1 VSDFTPPAALIDTS
15 PQAADPAS
23 VSPSLEPTSVV
34 ESVATVAA
42 VAAAPAMTAA
52 PARGAVVGL
61 GGDLLSAPG
70 SGSDGESPLA
80 GSVAW
85 AVLGVT
91 RRELGSRTATARS
104 TASTTIS
111 EEPLIAA
118 AGRSAVAVAVAVAAV
133 KAQPT
138 TSVFFESNP
147 QFSESAGT
155 VLVPIRRT
163 GDLTR
168 TTTIEY
174 GITPGTATAGLD
186 YVAENGKIEMGA
198 GVDRVFIPVKVID
211 DDLAE
216 ATETFVVSI
225 INVDDQSTLL
235 FPRTARIDILDD
247 EQQAVDPIS
256 TPLTSK
262 YAVRQQPVA
271 NDLNQPMG
279 FEFAPWNPSL
289 LYVAEKE
296 GVVKVFDVETGEQ
309 RSTFVDISSQ
319 VNSNQ
324 DRGLLD
330 ISLHPDFGKPGQTGE
345 SGNNYLYAFYV
356 ADPTDSVG
364 NPNPQAAPDGNGNRF
379 AYVVRFT
386 ADATTNY
393 TTAVPGSEVI
403 LLGGVGVPGKDG
415 LQPRTLEDISGGGA
429 VDSTSDLSQP
439 ESGIDPKT
447 GRYVDNY
454 VKVDSRSHAGGSLAF
469 GPDGALYVGTGDGVS
484 FDAVDPRASSV
495 QQIDSLSGKILRID
509 PITGLGLK
517 DNPFVEPGDDLATN
531 SAKVYQ
537 SGLRNP
543 FSIGFA
549 QDGRLFMTN
558 TGWFSWEEIETGG
571 PGANFGWPYFEG
583 GDGGVLQRTP
593 GYQELPGDPTLDRA
607 SAAAFYEAV
616 ANGDI
621 VITPAYR
628 AFSHE
633 EQGRAIVGIS
643 GPSYVGSRYPVE
655 FENDLF
661 FTDVNSGAVFAI
673 DSLHPSDVRY
683 LYSSADFTI
692 GFSRGPD
699 DYMYAVNLSG
709 AITRL
714 LIEPARSTQVQPIP
728 PANTSLTPNGDASVS
743 GDVVTLTTAGGTFDV
758 GTAMSGQRIDVS
770 KDFTLAFEIYLGAD
784 DGGAD
789 GAAVVF
795 HNDPRGVAAIGGASG
810 ALGVGGLRKGLAIE
824 FDTYANIP
832 NNPAQPNAD
841 IAADHTSFIGT
852 DRAFGTVAVALPNT
866 ENGAWRAPNVEDGA
880 WHPVVVTWNAAA
892 QTLSYTFD
900 NQSAG
905 TLTADIVSEFFGG
918 SKFVYFGFGAATGGL
933 SNTQSVRSVSTTA
946 TFESQAPV
954 PVVTTPY
961 GGLTPGGGASVSG
974 DVFSLTAAG
983 GRFDQVGTAMS
994 SQRID
999 VSRNF
1004 TLAFEINL
1012 GANDFGADGAAVVFH
1027 NDPRGVAAVGG
1038 SGGALGATGIRNGLA
1053 IEFDAYANVFNNPQ
1067 PNADIVADHTSFV
1080 GTDSAFGTTAVGL
1093 PNIENGGWHSVVVT
1107 WNAAAKTLSYT
1118 LDNQPAGTLNSDIA
1132 TQFFGGSQ
1140 YAYFGFTAATGGL
1153 SNTQSVRNVSTS
1165 ATFESQAPVRVVTT
1179 PYGGLTPGG
1188 GASLSGDVVA
1198 LTAAG
1203 GGFDQV
1209 GTAMSSQ
1216 RIDVSRDFTLAFE
1229 IKLGAD
1235 DFGADGAAVVLHNDA
1250 RGVAAIGS
1258 AGGGLGVDGIA
1269 NGVAIEFDTY
1279 ANVFNNPQPNADI
1292 AADHTSFVGT
1302 DSAFG
1307 TTAVGLPNIENG
1319 GWHSVVVTWNA
1330 AAKTLSYTFDNQPA
1344 GTLNSDIATQFF
1356 GGSQYAYF
1364 GFTAATGGLSNTQS
1378 VRNVSTNATFEPY
1391 RGLIAG
1397 GRASVSGDVVAL
1409 TAAGGG
1415 VDQVGTAMSSQRI
1428 DVSRDFTVA
1437 FEMYLGADDFGADG
1451 AALVFHNDPRGA
1463 GAIGSTGGGLGVGGI
1478 ADGLAIEFDTYANIP
1493 DNPGQ
1498 PNADIVADHTSF
1510 LDTNGTFGTAAVALP
1525 NVENGAWHAVAVF
1538 WNAAARTLSY
1548 TVDNRSAGSL
1558 TADLVS
1564 EFFGGSQFVHF
1575 GFGAATGGLSNT
1587 QSVRNV
1593 STSATFESPAPVS
1606 VVTTPYAGLT
1616 PGGGA
1621 TVSGGVV
1628 SLTAAGGGFDQV
1640 GTAMSAGRIDVS
1652 RDFTV
1657 AFEMYLGADDFG
1669 ADGAALVFHNDPRG
1683 AGAIG
1688 RAGGGLG
1695 VGGIADG
1702 LAIEFDTYA
1711 NVFNNPQPN
1720 ADIVAD
1726 HTSFIGTDR
1735 AFGTVAVALPNIE
1748 NGTWHAVVVS
1758 WNATAQTLSYTVDNR
1773 SAGSLTA
1780 DLVSE
1785 FFGGSQFVH
1794 FGFGAATGGLS
1805 NTQSVRNVSTNAT
1818 FESQAEL
1825 SA

>member
-1 VSDFTPPAALIDTS
+1 VGEFRPAPVSDYTPPAALVDTLF
-15 PQAADPAS
+15 QAADPAS
-23 VSPSLEPTSVV
+23 VSPSVEPTSVA
-34 ESVATVAA
+34 ESVMVSTIAAA
-42 VAAAPAMTAA
+42 VAAPAMTAA
-52 PARGAVVGL
+52 PARGAVVGVGSEL
-61 GGDLLSAPG
+61 LSVPGTGGDGDA
-70 SGSDGESPLA
+70 PLA
-80 GSVAW
+80 GAVAW
-85 AVLGVT
+85 AVLGLT

-111 EEPLIAA
+111 GEPPSAA
-118 AGRSAVAVAVAVAAV
+118 AGRGAVAVAAV

-147 QFSESAGT
+147 RISEAAGT

-168 TTTIEY
+168 TTTIEF
-174 GITPGTATAGLD
+174 GVTPGTATAGLD
-186 YVAENGKIEMGA
+186 YVAENGKIEMRA

-216 ATETFVVSI
+216 PTETFVVSI
-225 INVDDQSTLL
+225 INVDEQSTLL

-247 EQQAVDPIS
+247 EKPSVDPIS
-256 TPLTSK
+256 TPLTSN

-271 NDLNQPMG
+271 NDLNQPTG

-330 ISLHPDFGKPGQTGE
+330 IALHPDFGKPGQTGE

-356 ADPTDSVG
+356 ADPADSVG

-393 TTAVPGSEVI
+393 TTVVPGSEVI
-403 LLGGVGVPGKDG
+403 LLGGVDIPGKEG
-415 LQPRTLEDISGGGA
+415 LQPRTLDDISGGGA

-454 VKVDSRSHAGGSLAF
+454 LKVDSRSHAGGSLAF
-469 GPDGALYVGTGDGVS
+469 GPDGALYIGTGDGAS
-484 FDAVDPRASSV
+484 FDAIDPRASSV
-495 QQIDSLSGKILRID
+495 QQVASLSGKILRID

-517 DNPFVEPGDDLATN
+517 DNPFVAPGDDLATN

-583 GDGGVLQRTP
+583 GDGGVVQRTP
-593 GYQELPGDPTLDRA
+593 GYQELPGDPTLDRP

-621 VITPAYR
+621 AITPAYR

-643 GPSYVGSRYPVE
+643 GPSYAGSRYPVE
-655 FENDLF
+655 FANDLF

-673 DSLHPSDVRY
+673 DSLDPSDLKY
-683 LYSSADFTI
+683 LYTSTDFPI

-714 LIEPARSTQVQPIP
+714 LIEPAHSAQVQPIP
-728 PANTSLTPNGDASVS
+728 PANTTLTPNGDASVS
-743 GDVVTLTTAGGTFDV
+743 GDVVTLTAAGGTFDV
-758 GTAMSGQRIDVS
+758 GTAMSGRRIDVS

-784 DGGAD
+784 DAGAD

-810 ALGVGGLRKGLAIE
+810 ALGVGGIRNGLAIE

-832 NNPAQPNAD
+832 VNAAQPNAD
-841 IAADHTSFIGT
+841 IAADHTSFVGT
-852 DRAFGTVAVALPNT
+852 DSAFGTPAVALPNI
-866 ENGAWRAPNVEDGA
+866 ENGAWRAPNIEDDA
-880 WHPVVVTWNAAA
+880 WHPVVVTWNATA

-905 TLTADIVSEFFGG
+905 TLTADIVSKFFGG

-933 SNTQSVRSVSTTA
+933 SNTQSVRNVSTTA
-946 TFESQAPV
+946 TFESPAPV

-974 DVFSLTAAG
+974 DVVSLTAAG
-983 GRFDQVGTAMS
+983 GKFDQVGTAMS

-999 VSRNF
+999 VSRDF
-1004 TLAFEINL
+1004 TLAFEINV

-1027 NDPRGVAAVGG
+1027 NDARGVAAVGG
-1038 SGGALGATGIRNGLA
+1038 AGGALGVGGIRNGLA
-1053 IEFDAYANVFNNPQ
+1053 IEFDTYANVFNNPQ

-1080 GTDSAFGTTAVGL
+1080 GTDSAFGTTAVAL
-1093 PNIENGGWHSVVVT
+1093 PNIENGAWHSVVVS
-1107 WNAAAKTLSYT
+1107 WNAAAQTLSYT
-1118 LDNQPAGTLNSDIA
+1118 FDNQSAGTLNSDIA
-1132 TQFFGGSQ
+1132 NQFFGGSQ
-1140 YAYFGFTAATGGL
+1140 YAYFGFG
-1153 SNTQSVRNVSTS
+1153 
-1165 ATFESQAPVRVVTT
+1165 
-1179 PYGGLTPGG
+1179 
-1188 GASLSGDVVA
+1188 
-1198 LTAAG
+1198 
-1203 GGFDQV
+1203 
-1209 GTAMSSQ
+1209 
-1216 RIDVSRDFTLAFE
+1216 
-1229 IKLGAD
+1229 
-1235 DFGADGAAVVLHNDA
+1235 
-1250 RGVAAIGS
+1250 
-1258 AGGGLGVDGIA
+1258 
-1269 NGVAIEFDTY
+1269 
-1279 ANVFNNPQPNADI
+1279 
-1292 AADHTSFVGT
+1292 
-1302 DSAFG
+1302 
-1307 TTAVGLPNIENG
+1307 
-1319 GWHSVVVTWNA
+1319 
-1330 AAKTLSYTFDNQPA
+1330 
-1344 GTLNSDIATQFF
+1344 
-1356 GGSQYAYF
+1356 
-1364 GFTAATGGLSNTQS
+1364 AATGGLSNTQS

-1391 RGLIAG
+1391 GGLTPG
-1397 GRASVSGDVVAL
+1397 GGASISGDVVAL
-1409 TAAGGG
+1409 TAAGGRF
-1415 VDQVGTAMSSQRI
+1415 DQVGTAMSSQRI
-1428 DVSRDFTVA
+1428 DVSRNLILA
-1437 FEMYLGADDFGADG
+1437 FEVNLGADDFGADG
-1451 AALVFHNDPRGA
+1451 AAVVFHNDARGVA
-1463 GAIGSTGGGLGVGGI
+1463 AVGG
-1478 ADGLAIEFDTYANIP
+1478 
-1493 DNPGQ
+1493 
-1498 PNADIVADHTSF
+1498 
-1510 LDTNGTFGTAAVALP
+1510 
-1525 NVENGAWHAVAVF
+1525 
-1538 WNAAARTLSY
+1538 
-1548 TVDNRSAGSL
+1548 
-1558 TADLVS
+1558 
-1564 EFFGGSQFVHF
+1564 
-1575 GFGAATGGLSNT
+1575 
-1587 QSVRNV
+1587 
-1593 STSATFESPAPVS
+1593 
-1606 VVTTPYAGLT
+1606 
-1616 PGGGA
+1616 
-1621 TVSGGVV
+1621 
-1628 SLTAAGGGFDQV
+1628 
-1640 GTAMSAGRIDVS
+1640 
-1652 RDFTV
+1652 
-1657 AFEMYLGADDFG
+1657 
-1669 ADGAALVFHNDPRG
+1669 
-1683 AGAIG
+1683 
-1688 RAGGGLG
+1688 AGGGLG
-1695 VGGIADG
+1695 VGGIRNG

-1711 NVFNNPQPN
+1711 NVVNNPQPN

-1726 HTSFIGTDR
+1726 HTSFVGTDS
-1735 AFGTVAVALPNIE
+1735 AFGTTAVALPNIE
-1748 NGTWHAVVVS
+1748 NGAWHSVVVS
-1758 WNATAQTLSYTVDNR
+1758 WNAAAQTLSYTFDNQ
-1773 SAGSLTA
+1773 SAGTLTA
-1780 DLVSE
+1780 DIVST
-1785 FFGGSQFVH
+1785 FFGGSKFVY

-1818 FESQAEL
+1818 FESKAAL